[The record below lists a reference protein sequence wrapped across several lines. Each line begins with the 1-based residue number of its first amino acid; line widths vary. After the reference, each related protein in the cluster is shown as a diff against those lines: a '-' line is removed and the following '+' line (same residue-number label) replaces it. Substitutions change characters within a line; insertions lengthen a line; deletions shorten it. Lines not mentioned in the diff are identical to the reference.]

1 VFQVVRVTKIDVG
14 DREENI
20 DGKIYDAYAKIM
32 ENVERDIIELRNSI
46 KYQNNDGDITNGNQ
60 NNNLLLDNTHVQ

>member
-1 VFQVVRVTKIDVG
+1 MFQVVRVTKIDVG